1 MSEDMVKTD
10 YEQMCKEYEYKIE
23 ELSRRNDELQKVVK
37 EKEYHIENMAK
48 EIARLEG
55 RIEGL
60 EFSIICNGVSGG
72 EMIK

>member
-1 MSEDMVKTD
+1 MSEDMVKID
-10 YEQMCKEYEYKIE
+10 YEQQCKQYEYKIT
-23 ELSRRNDELQKVVK
+23 ELNRQNDELQRVIK
-37 EKEYHIENMAK
+37 ENEYHIENMAK

>member
-1 MSEDMVKTD
+1 MSEDMVKID
-10 YEQMCKEYEYKIE
+10 YEQLCKEYEYKIE
-23 ELSRRNDELQKVVK
+23 ELNRQNDELQKMVK
-37 EKEYHIENMAK
+37 EGEYHIEHMEK

-72 EMIK
+72 EIIK